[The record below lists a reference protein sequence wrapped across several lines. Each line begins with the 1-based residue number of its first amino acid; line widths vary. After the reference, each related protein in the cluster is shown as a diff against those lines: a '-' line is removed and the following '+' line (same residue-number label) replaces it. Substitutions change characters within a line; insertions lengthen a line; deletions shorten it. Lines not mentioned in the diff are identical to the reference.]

1 MDYVITHCC
10 PSSIQRM
17 IAEDEYKTDELTDYL
32 DEIKTSLSYK
42 NWIFGHYHDNK
53 MITDKDILI
62 YEQIIRIK

>member
-1 MDYVITHCC
+1 MLYPVSYTHLDVYKR
-10 PSSIQRM
+10 Q
-17 IAEDEYKTDELTDYL
+17 DEYKTDELTDYL